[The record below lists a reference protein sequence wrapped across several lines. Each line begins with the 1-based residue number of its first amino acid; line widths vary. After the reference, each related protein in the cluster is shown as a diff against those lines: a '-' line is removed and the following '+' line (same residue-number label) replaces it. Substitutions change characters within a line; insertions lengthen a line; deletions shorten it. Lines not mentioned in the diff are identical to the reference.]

1 MLPFASMTGRA
12 RWTAIA
18 ALVAAFIGL
27 TASHA
32 GSQSPESSRLPGLA
46 EAVAA
51 RDQKAREVTPHQRST
66 VERVLFKLED
76 DLVLERVFDP
86 PRGIYLRVGSMG
98 EGSGFALGPAFRH
111 NTGGLDFKESAAAST
126 KTYFSGDVSLR
137 FPGTVG
143 QDSYFKSQ
151 GPYVELRGR
160 YRSFPQE
167 DFFGL
172 GPDSQASNRSN
183 YAIHDAFGA
192 VTGGYERGRFQTG
205 IALGYLDAS
214 SSGGTDD
221 RMPSSTEIFTAAEM
235 PGMSDHVGFVVVE
248 PFVQY
253 ATIDP
258 TIDDRSGG
266 RYRLSVAEYRDR
278 THDQYS
284 FRRWEADLRQYFTFV
299 KDTRTLAF
307 RAWSASTF
315 AEADNVVPFYLQPTL
330 GGGRTLRG
338 YRTFR
343 FRDQTALLFQGEYRW
358 RINQFV
364 QGALF
369 YDTGAVGSGL
379 DDLGAFER
387 SYGLGL
393 RAGGR
398 TGSAFRVEVAFGG
411 REGNR
416 LLVRFDDAF

>member
-1 MLPFASMTGRA
+1 MTGRA

-18 ALVAAFIGL
+18 ALVASFIGL

-32 GSQSPESSRLPGLA
+32 SSQSPESSQVTGLD
-46 EAVAA
+46 EAAAA

-86 PRGIYLRVGSMG
+86 PRGIYVRVGSMG
-98 EGSGFALGPAFRH
+98 EGSGFALGPAYRH
-111 NTGGLDFKESAAAST
+111 NTAAFDFKASAAAST

-160 YRSFPQE
+160 HRSFPQE

-172 GPDSQASNRSN
+172 GPDSQLSNRSDF
-183 YAIHDAFGA
+183 ALRDTLGR
-192 VTGGYERGRFQTG
+192 VTGGYQRGQFQIG
-205 IALGYLDAS
+205 VGLGYLDAS
-214 SSGGTDD
+214 TGAGTDA
-221 RMPSSTEIFTAAEM
+221 RMPSSTEIFTIDEM
-235 PGMSDHVGFVVVE
+235 PGVSDRAGFLVVE
-248 PFVQY
+248 PFVEH
-253 ATIDP
+253 ASMDP
-258 TIDDRSGG
+258 TIGDLSGG

-278 THDQYS
+278 TDDQYS
-284 FRRWEADLRQYFTFV
+284 FRRWEADLRQYMTFV
-299 KDTRTLAF
+299 KDTRTIAI
-307 RAWSASTF
+307 RAWTASTF
-315 AEADNVVPFYLQPTL
+315 AEPGNEVPFYLQPTL

-343 FRDQTALLFQGEYRW
+343 FRDRTALLLQGEYRW

-369 YDTGAVGSGL
+369 YDTGAVGSAL

-387 SYGLGL
+387 NYGIGL

-398 TGSAFRVEVAFGG
+398 TGSAFRLEMAFGG

-416 LLVRFDDAF
+416 VLVRFDDAF

>member
-1 MLPFASMTGRA
+1 MTGGA

-18 ALVAAFIGL
+18 ALVGSFLGL
-27 TASHA
+27 TASQA
-32 GSQSPESSRLPGLA
+32 SSQSTASSQLPRLD
-46 EAVAA
+46 EATAA
-51 RDQKAREVTPHQRST
+51 REQKAREVTPHERST
-66 VERVLFKLED
+66 VERALFKLED

-111 NTGGLDFKESAAAST
+111 NTAGFDFKATAAAST

-137 FPGTVG
+137 FPGTIG
-143 QDSYFKSQ
+143 QDAYFKSQ
-151 GPYVELRGR
+151 GPYVELAGR

-172 GPDSQASNRSN
+172 GPNSQLSDRSN
-183 YAIHDAFGA
+183 YALHDAFGR

-205 IALGYLDAS
+205 VGLGYLDVS
-214 SSGGTDD
+214 SSDGTDD
-221 RMPSSTEIFTAAEM
+221 RMPSSTEIFTIAEM
-235 PGMSDHVGFVVVE
+235 PGMSDRVGFVVIE
-248 PFVQY
+248 PFVEY

-278 THDQYS
+278 THDRYS
-284 FRRWEADLRQYFTFV
+284 FRRWEADLRQYRTFV
-299 KDTRTLAF
+299 KDTRTIAL
-307 RAWSASTF
+307 RAWTASTF
-315 AEADNVVPFYLQPTL
+315 AEAADQVPFYLQPTL

-343 FRDQTALLFQGEYRW
+343 FRDRTALLLQGEYRW

-369 YDTGAVGSGL
+369 YDTGAVGSAL
-379 DDLGAFER
+379 DDLGALER

-398 TGSAFRVEVAFGG
+398 TGSAFRIEMAFGG